1 MIQLTKEQ
9 AIKISELHHAWKA
22 AHPDATREQLEQA
35 FNKIRAKI
43 LKEIPAKTQ
52 NAK

>member
-1 MIQLTKEQ
+1 MKQLTKEQ

-22 AHPDATREQLEQA
+22 AHPEATREQLEQA
-35 FNKIRAKI
+35 FTKIKHKV

>member
-9 AIKISELHHAWKA
+9 AIKISEAHHKWFAE
-22 AHPDATREQLEQA
+22 HPEATRSQLEQA
-35 FNKIRAKI
+35 FTKIKHKV